1 MLKQRLSFAQIIKMM
16 IVIPMIFQ
24 TLSFGY
30 ISKYFLNNNPG
41 TAITFAGV
49 FLLIA
54 ALATL
59 RISNTKSNQL
69 HSQPLSAY

>member
-1 MLKQRLSFAQIIKMM
+1 M

-30 ISKYFLNNNPG
+30 ISKYLLNNNPG
-41 TAITFAGV
+41 TAISFAGV
-49 FLLIA
+49 LLLIA

-59 RISNTKSNQL
+59 RIKNTTQSESPIQSFTA
-69 HSQPLSAY
+69 H